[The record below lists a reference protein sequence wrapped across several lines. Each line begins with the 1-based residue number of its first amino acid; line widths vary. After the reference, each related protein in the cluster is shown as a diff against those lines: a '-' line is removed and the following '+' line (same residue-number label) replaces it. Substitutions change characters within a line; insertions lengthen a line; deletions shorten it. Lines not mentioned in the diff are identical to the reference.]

1 MSDAELIEIL
11 VSDQYRPEARD
22 AAASVLR
29 ARFPRLG
36 LPAAADAQALAEA
49 AERYPFLLCRP
60 VVGRL
65 EIALALADILLLPG
79 VTWLRKAQ
87 YDVVPLMLNLCASC
101 AQAHRDEITK
111 ELCLENPLVGLLA
124 RFGGFTEMKWP
135 TELDD
140 DQRSDG
146 GPSRLRLGARALTT
160 AGVGVIRRVTPAGQA
175 VIDLD
180 AGGTVTQDVSRIVAC
195 PDDREPD

>member
-1 MSDAELIEIL
+1 VPGSR
-11 VSDQYRPEARD
+11 VSACRPLLMLRHSPRRWSRRSTSGASAVISVIS
-22 AAASVLR
+22 AAVI
-29 ARFPRLG
+29 
-36 LPAAADAQALAEA
+36 

-135 TELDD
+135 TEL
-140 DQRSDG
+140 G
-146 GPSRLRLGARALTT
+146 
-160 AGVGVIRRVTPAGQA
+160 
-175 VIDLD
+175 
-180 AGGTVTQDVSRIVAC
+180 
-195 PDDREPD
+195 

>member
-1 MSDAELIEIL
+1 VDDSELLKRLEAMSDAELVENL
-11 VSDQYRPEARD
+11 VSDQYRPKARD

-29 ARFPRLG
+29 ARFPRVG
-36 LPAAADAQALAEA
+36 LPAAADAQALADAVVAALSERSVRCHLCVSA
-49 AERYPFLLCRP
+49 AVIAERYPFLLCRP

-124 RFGGFTEMKWP
+124 QFGGFTEVKWP
-135 TELDD
+135 IELDD

-146 GPSRLRLGARALTT
+146 GPSRMVELRRHA
-160 AGVGVIRRVTPAGQA
+160 
-175 VIDLD
+175 
-180 AGGTVTQDVSRIVAC
+180 
-195 PDDREPD
+195 